1 MEKELFEELL
11 GSAREAVAI
20 SKGELAPSR
29 VFRVEPVD
37 VVATREGLK
46 MTQLEFA
53 ALIGVS
59 QRTLQS
65 WEQGRRAPSGAAAM
79 LLRVA
84 SHRPQAILDTVR
96 AG

>member
-1 MEKELFEELL
+1 MEKELVEELF
-11 GSAREAVAI
+11 GSTREAVAI

-29 VFRVEPVD
+29 VFWVEPVD
-37 VVATREGLK
+37 VVATREGLQ

-65 WEQGRRAPSGAAAM
+65 WEQGRRVPSGAAM

>member
-20 SKGELAPSR
+20 SKGELAASR

-84 SHRPQAILDTVR
+84 SYRPQAILDTVR